1 MLKKIAVFASGGG
14 TDFQSVID
22 ENLRSPFC
30 EIAYLVASKP
40 NIGAIERAKK
50 HGIQTLVYDKES
62 GETLDAFYT
71 RITLALNAAGVEY
84 LLLAGWLKIIPEA
97 FISAFQDR
105 IVNIH
110 PSLLPSFGGN
120 GYYGLRVHEAV
131 LAYGAKVSGCTV
143 HFVTA
148 EVDGGAIIAQRSVPV
163 ENDDTPETLQKR
175 VLAVE
180 HQLLPWTMRLLCE
193 GKVQKQGRTVKVF
206 E

>member
-22 ENLRSPFC
+22 ENLRAPFC
-30 EIAYLVASKP
+30 EITHLVASKP

-50 HGIQTLVYDKES
+50 HGIQTLVYDKDS
-62 GETLDAFYT
+62 GETLDAFYA
-71 RITLALNAAGVEY
+71 RITQALNAAGVEY

-97 FISAFQDR
+97 FIAAFEDR

-110 PSLLPSFGGN
+110 PSLLPSFGGK

-163 ENDDTPETLQKR
+163 ENDDTPETLQQR

>member
-22 ENLRSPFC
+22 ENLRAPFC
-30 EIAYLVASKP
+30 EITYLVASKP

-50 HGIQTLVYDKES
+50 HGIQTLVYDKDS
-62 GETLDAFYT
+62 GETLDAFYA
-71 RITLALNAAGVEY
+71 RITQALNAAGVEY

-97 FISAFQDR
+97 FIAAFEDR

-110 PSLLPSFGGN
+110 PSLLPSFGGK

-163 ENDDTPETLQKR
+163 ENDDTPETLQQR